1 MWGYFMKTIYD
12 IQQFL
17 KQFGTIIY
25 VGDRLGNLELMEEE
39 IKELYFS
46 KLIDK
51 NELQN
56 ALQIL
61 RHEIQLEK
69 EKAERNR

>member
-1 MWGYFMKTIYD
+1 MWGSVMKTIYD

-17 KQFGTIIY
+17 KRYGTVIY
-25 VGDRLGNLELMEEE
+25 VGDRLATLELMEEE

-51 NELQN
+51 NELQV
-56 ALQIL
+56 ALQVL

-69 EKAERNR
+69 EQAERSR

>member
-1 MWGYFMKTIYD
+1 MWGRAMKSIYD

-17 KQFGTIIY
+17 KRYGTVIY
-25 VGDRLGNLELMEEE
+25 VGDRLATLELMEEE

-51 NELQN
+51 NELQV
-56 ALQIL
+56 ALQVL
-61 RHEIQLEK
+61 RHEIQLER

>member
-1 MWGYFMKTIYD
+1 MKTIYD

-17 KQFGTIIY
+17 KRYGTVIY
-25 VGDRLGNLELMEEE
+25 VGDRLATLELMEEE

-51 NELQN
+51 NELQV
-56 ALQIL
+56 ALQVL

-69 EKAERNR
+69 EQAERSR